1 MQHQTIAPES
11 PRQIEAQLDH
21 DRDALSK
28 SLEALRQRFSL
39 DSLWSDGASLIKANA
54 GPYTQALDAA
64 VRANPLALSVTAVG
78 LAWLI
83 FGRRSVND
91 AASSALAGTRFE
103 AEARWED
110 DGGPVSE
117 LPETDALW
125 MEEADRLRL
134 RASGML
140 ARINGA
146 VRDNL
151 APAAE
156 LAKNRAD
163 VVAALAKDVRRVM
176 ARGLDGLT
184 GSARD
189 AALAARERAYTARV
203 MTGKVGA
210 EAVRDNPVVAGMALV
225 AAGAAVAALLPQS
238 AFENQVMG
246 APRDRLVGEAKRFLK
261 EERQRV
267 ANSVSRIAEVLKDE
281 IAPSRARATAGALS
295 DQANRDDWHRKGSLA
310 GSVVAETN

>member
-11 PRQIEAQLDH
+11 PRQIEAQLDL
-21 DRDALSK
+21 DRDALSA
-28 SLEALRQRFSL
+28 SLEALRKRFSL

-64 VRANPLALSVTAVG
+64 VRANPVALSLTAVG

-83 FGRRSVND
+83 LGRRGATEAD
-91 AASSALAGTRFE
+91 PSALAGTRFE

-110 DGGPVSE
+110 EGGPVSE

-125 MEEADRLRL
+125 MEEADRLRQ
-134 RASGML
+134 RASGMI
-140 ARINGA
+140 ARINAA

-156 LAKNRAD
+156 LAKSRAD

-176 ARGLDGLT
+176 ARGLGGLS
-184 GSARD
+184 GSVRD
-189 AALAARERAYTARV
+189 AALATRERAYTTRV
-203 MTGKVGA
+203 AAEKVGA
-210 EAVRDNPVVAGMALV
+210 EAVRDNPVMAGMALA

-238 AFENQVMG
+238 AFENKVLG
-246 APRDRLVGEAKRFLK
+246 APRDRLVSEAKGVLRD
-261 EERQRV
+261 ERQRL
-267 ANSVSRIAEVLKDE
+267 AKSVNRIAEVLTVE
-281 IAPSRARATAGALS
+281 IAPSRAKQSAIDAERLARNEDMASTGFLS
-295 DQANRDDWHRKGSLA
+295 G
-310 GSVVAETN
+310 